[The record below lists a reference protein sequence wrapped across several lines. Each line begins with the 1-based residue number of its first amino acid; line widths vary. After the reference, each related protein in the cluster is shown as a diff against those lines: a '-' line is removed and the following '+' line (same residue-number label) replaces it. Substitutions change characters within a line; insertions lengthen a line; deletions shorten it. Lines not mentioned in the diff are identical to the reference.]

1 MKKLIFIST
10 FALFLNACAGDSDSE
25 KSTSNGENVQKE
37 EVVAKS
43 VSEEKFKI
51 MFFLNPNGR
60 PCQMQNKILNDMG
73 NDLSSKA
80 GVEYISTTEMAT
92 SRPLFA
98 KYGIRALPSLI
109 VLDSKGNVHHRFTPG
124 IQSADVILSKIG
136 G

>member
-1 MKKLIFIST
+1 MKKVVLISA
-10 FALFLNACAGDSDSE
+10 FAILFTACAGEKTEASTNE
-25 KSTSNGENVQKE
+25 KSSQVTEVGTKE
-37 EVVAKS
+37 SAA
-43 VSEEKFKI
+43 EKYKI

-73 NDLSSKA
+73 SDLSSKA
-80 GVEYISTTEMAT
+80 VIEYISTTEMAT
-92 SRPLFA
+92 SRPLFV

-124 IQSADVILSKIG
+124 IQSADIIMSKIG